1 MADMISRL
9 PDSLITQILLYLQTK
24 EAVRTSVLSNRWKSV
39 WLLIPKLDLDSSEF
53 PDYNAF
59 VGFMEKFLNFSREEK
74 SCLYK
79 LRLSIQKGESDDHSC
94 VTRWIDFVA
103 TPKLKHLEVEFGPVK
118 RECLEVMPLSL
129 YIGETLLFLRL
140 HRVFLGKFE
149 SVSLPCLKTMRL
161 ELNVYANE
169 TGLDLLISSC
179 PVLEDLIIV
188 RRLDDNVKLLRVR
201 SQTLTS
207 LSIEAGSND
216 DDVEA
221 LAEEFEYEYLR
232 VLIDTHRL
240 KYLNLEEDICG
251 FDILSNLDSLTKINI
266 CEYFDLED
274 SADEADIRKRYM
286 VRNFFTSI
294 SGIRDMKLSF
304 EAYEFIM
311 PIKLLSLQ
319 FCNLSCL

>member
-319 FCNLSCL
+319 FCTCPV